1 MLHINMNMIISISTT
16 CYYTFAASIFIN
28 SIRKNFILFII
39 FHTTPYR
46 LTTGNINHSHKVPP

>member
-39 FHTTPYR
+39 FPNGH
-46 LTTGNINHSHKVPP
+46 LLCFMNNSHDLY